1 MPKMLVEIIL
11 HRKTSDVKLRLGLQL
26 KLLNAVYIVMSRHID
41 CYKFLTQI
49 VPRMSSLAIKA
60 QSIVELY
67 LKEDSFYK

>member
-11 HRKTSDVKLRLGLQL
+11 RRKTSDVKLRLGFQL

-49 VPRMSSLAIKA
+49 VPMISSLAIKA